1 MKKLLAIFPLILLT
15 AVLVSPRSAVKAT
28 EATIYFN
35 SVPDTIPYANLLAIL
50 QAGGSFDLEEYKSQ
64 GGTFESFIEGLRDT
78 YGDVLQIPDNLYK
91 KLKEEWQTTRIQ
103 QDQSVFLM
111 PWQKENFA
119 RQIAYDSK
127 FYQKILDEYNP
138 PDDTP
143 NVYPNPDY
151 NIYLAWMNGQG
162 FDYIL
167 SYNNYINNGV
177 NFLAGANL
185 YSYVRMAPLYEYY
198 NIIDWSSSDIYLQSS
213 SILTANIIGST
224 DNYSVSITS
233 QPIQAFNMDSFY
245 SWGGLNDNAILYGA
259 LDTRKY
265 DPAFYTSNNGRVIYI
280 STSGKTLSEIMTLL
294 SNNFRN
300 ISINVNGVPW
310 AVAGVVTYNDSLT
323 FDNVIGTNYD
333 DLAYDVV
340 VPVNN
345 DLAFDLTAI
354 LQYLYGGFANTFSE
368 AFDFSSLWD
377 IGAIVNA
384 DTGEAISSADADT
397 KTKAIPIAKAIE
409 DEATDDAEVTPSITP
424 TPDPDGFPVITI
436 TPIPI
441 DNALVGSTILAE
453 IVDATQNALPSQLID
468 AFWGIV
474 FICFFIGII
483 WTFHK

>member
-50 QAGGSFDLEEYKSQ
+50 QAGGSFDLEEYKSN
-64 GGTFESFIEGLRDT
+64 GGTFESFIQDLT
-78 YGDVLQIPDNLYK
+78 NLYGDVLQIPDNLYK
-91 KLKEEWQTTRIQ
+91 KLKEEWQTTRIK

-127 FYQKILDEYNP
+127 FYQKILDNYNEIN
-138 PDDTP
+138 TP
-143 NVYPNPDY
+143 NVYPNVDY
-151 NIYLAWMNGQG
+151 NDVLSLINDYSAYFYWKNSSINSYYPNFTVPSINANGFSYVATSGGFANGFNNLDNTVTTKFVITDILSLYITGSADTYTFSLNNITPLNIFGDTSSPPHYVYNLTYMNSSPTINWYWYLDSYPLYSNYTYTGTLREVL
-162 FDYIL
+162 DYI
-167 SYNNYINNGV
+167 S
-177 NFLAGANL
+177 
-185 YSYVRMAPLYEYY
+185 
-198 NIIDWSSSDIYLQSS
+198 
-213 SILTANIIGST
+213 
-224 DNYSVSITS
+224 
-233 QPIQAFNMDSFY
+233 
-245 SWGGLNDNAILYGA
+245 
-259 LDTRKY
+259 KY
-265 DPAFYTSNNGRVIYI
+265 
-280 STSGKTLSEIMTLL
+280 
-294 SNNFRN
+294 FRN
-300 ISINVNGVPW
+300 VNIYVNNVPW
-310 AVAGVVTYNDSLT
+310 AMGGSYEDTINVEFPD
-323 FDNVIGTNYD
+323 VIGTDYD

-368 AFDFSSLWD
+368 AFDFSKLWD
-377 IGAIVNA
+377 IGGIV
-384 DTGEAISSADADT
+384 DTTTGEAVDGADADT

-441 DNALVGSTILAE
+441 DNALAGSTILAE

>member
-1 MKKLLAIFPLILLT
+1 MKRFLTIFPLIILT
-15 AVLVSPRSAVKAT
+15 AVLVLPRSAVKAT

-64 GGTFESFIEGLRDT
+64 GGTFESFIEDLRDT
-78 YGDVLQIPDNLYK
+78 YGDILQIPDNLYK

-138 PDDTP
+138 PDDIP

-151 NIYLAWMNGQG
+151 NIYLAWINGQG

-167 SYNNYINNGV
+167 SYNNYTANGE
-177 NFLAGANL
+177 NFLPGANL
-185 YSYVRMAPLYEYY
+185 YSYVRRSPLYDYSNVY
-198 NIIDWSSSDIYLQSS
+198 DWTNNQIYIQSS
-213 SILTANIIGST
+213 SILTANITGST

-233 QPIQAFNMDSFY
+233 QPVEAFNMKAFY
-245 SWGGLNDNAILYGA
+245 SWAGFSNNALLYGP
-259 LDTRKY
+259 LDSRIY
-265 DPAFYTSNNGRVIYI
+265 DPAFASNGNSITI
-280 STSGKTLSEIMTLL
+280 SASSKTMNEIMTLL

-310 AVAGVVTYNDSLT
+310 AIAGVVIYNDSLT

-368 AFDFSSLWD
+368 AFDFSKLWD
-377 IGAIVNA
+377 IGAIV
-384 DTGEAISSADADT
+384 DTTTGEAVDGADAAT
-397 KTKAIPIAKAIE
+397 KTKAIPIVKAIE
-409 DEATDDAEVTPSITP
+409 DEATDEAEVTPSITP